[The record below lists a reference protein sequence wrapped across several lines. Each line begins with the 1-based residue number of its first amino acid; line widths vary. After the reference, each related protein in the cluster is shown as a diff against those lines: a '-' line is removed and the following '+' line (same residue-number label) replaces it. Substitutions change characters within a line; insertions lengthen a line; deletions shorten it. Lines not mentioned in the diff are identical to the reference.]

1 MAWTPV
7 IVGIDGGLIHK
18 GYHAYTGPNNAVTGL
33 VRVLVNALT
42 LKRPVMAFVAWDTQ
56 HTWRHERYDRY
67 KANRAPMRRRSCWP
81 NLNRRVR
88 PWPVW
93 AWRMWFWKGMR
104 RMTSSPPWPKGQRRG
119 TGVKGVGKKTA
130 LALLK
135 EYGDLDGVL
144 KNAWQI
150 KGAIG
155 RRIYYGNDE
164 ALLWKE
170 LTTVCREAPVS
181 ITAGELK
188 WQFDPHRACA
198 CLERLGVLDEGL
210 RGKLMRLAGTV
221 SETKRSAG

>member
-1 MAWTPV
+1 RAKARHLPSCIIT
-7 IVGIDGGLIHK
+7 GDTDLCQLIDKDTEVRLIPSGGGFGVTEIMTADRWERKK
-18 GYHAYTGPNNAVTGL
+18 GYPPHLIAEFK
-33 VRVLVNALT
+33 ALAGD
-42 LKRPVMAFVAWDTQ
+42 PSDNIPGF
-56 HTWRHERYDRY
+56 
-67 KANRAPMRRRSCWP
+67 
-81 NLNRRVR
+81 
-88 PWPVW
+88 
-93 AWRMWFWKGMR
+93 
-104 RMTSSPPWPKGQRRG
+104 
-119 TGVKGVGKKTA
+119 KGVGKKTA

-170 LTTVCREAPVS
+170 LTTVCREAPVE

-198 CLERLGVLDEGL
+198 CLERLSVLDEGL